1 MQARVQVQARREQVE
16 KSSTVVKCFIHS
28 WYCRKQVE
36 ELRKDYLQTQERSNA
51 ATKIQ
56 SVFRGGQDRQIVKAR
71 RALARNNLMC
81 CAAAVKIQAMYRR
94 VAAVEVVAEKR
105 AVRMQVTNKA
115 ATKIRKVWLGYLC
128 RKRYQE
134 LRKEFLRHTK
144 QVITLQRYV
153 RGYVVRLRMW
163 RNAIR
168 AEDELWGAVEIQRCW
183 RGYLGRLRWELE
195 YESVWSRDN
204 AVARMQR
211 YMRGWLAR
219 TAVQRKRKRLAR
231 QEFEKARRRFKSAQK
246 IQALARGVLCRQRM
260 LALRYRKVKAANT
273 IQRVFRGHRLRCWNF
288 DQIYLRKTVKCQS
301 AIRTYLV
308 RCRRFNLIAKMIM
321 IQRNWRRWHRYIP
334 EAERNRRLSR
344 RLRNREAKAESAEAD
359 AGAVQN
365 P

>member
-1 MQARVQVQARREQVE
+1 VLHPQLVLPQASGRASKGLPSNTGTQQRCHQDSERFPWWSGQADRKSQEGISAEQFDVLRSCGQNPGNVQASRGRGGRRREA
-16 KSSTVVKCFIHS
+16 
-28 WYCRKQVE
+28 RG
-36 ELRKDYLQTQERSNA
+36 SNA
-51 ATKIQ
+51 GHEQSRHQDPEGMAGVSMSQKIPGASQ
-56 SVFRGGQDRQIVKAR
+56 GV
-71 RALARNNLMC
+71 
-81 CAAAVKIQAMYRR
+81 
-94 VAAVEVVAEKR
+94 
-105 AVRMQVTNKA
+105 
-115 ATKIRKVWLGYLC
+115 
-128 RKRYQE
+128 
-134 LRKEFLRHTK
+134 LRHTK